1 MDNVMGRRDGTLCL
15 GSYEVVPGGIQGGS
29 DMSFYHWQPPKEEDY
44 STEEEFLEAYEAWE
58 RAEDDYE
65 EYMEMRREERN
76 NQIFI

>member
-1 MDNVMGRRDGTLCL
+1 MGRRDGTLCL
-15 GSYEVVPGGIQGGS
+15 GSHEVVSGGFQGGAG
-29 DMSFYHWQPPKEEDY
+29 MSYYHWQPPKEEDY

-65 EYMEMRREERN
+65 EYMEMRREERD

>member
-1 MDNVMGRRDGTLCL
+1 M
-15 GSYEVVPGGIQGGS
+15 SY
-29 DMSFYHWQPPKEEDY
+29 YHWQPPKEDY
-44 STEEEFLEAYEAWE
+44 GTEEEFLEAYEAWE

>member
-1 MDNVMGRRDGTLCL
+1 
-15 GSYEVVPGGIQGGS
+15 
-29 DMSFYHWQPPKEEDY
+29 MSFYHWQPPKEEDY

-76 NQIFI
+76 NQIFIEWKKSDFYQKRTLM

>member
-1 MDNVMGRRDGTLCL
+1 MGRRDGTLCL
-15 GSYEVVPGGIQGGS
+15 GSHEVVPGEIKGGL

-65 EYMEMRREERN
+65 EYMESRREERN

>member
-1 MDNVMGRRDGTLCL
+1 MGRRDGTLCL
-15 GSYEVVPGGIQGGS
+15 GSHEVVSGGFQGGA
-29 DMSFYHWQPPKEEDY
+29 DMSYYHWQPPKEEDY

>member
-1 MDNVMGRRDGTLCL
+1 MDGRDVHLWMGTHK
-15 GSYEVVPGGIQGGS
+15 VVSGGFQGGA
-29 DMSFYHWQPPKEEDY
+29 DMSYYHWQPPKEEDY

>member
-1 MDNVMGRRDGTLCL
+1 MGRRDGTLCL
-15 GSYEVVPGGIQGGS
+15 GSHEVVPGGIQRGS

>member
-1 MDNVMGRRDGTLCL
+1 MCL
-15 GSYEVVPGGIQGGS
+15 GSHEVVPGGIQVGS

-58 RAEDDYE
+58 RAEDDYQ